1 MELDLTGGTNAILRG
16 RLCQLKPL
24 RQRKMGAGEYNWH
37 RAVKQIIARLLMICF
52 QLLVNL
58 FVIIQIMAVAVNQ
71 HTELN
76 PLQVS
81 LLRLFNRPM
90 SEQETLELKR
100 VLVKHYSTLL
110 KAEVT
115 RVVSEKGY
123 TQQDFD
129 DMLNAE
135 S

>member
-1 MELDLTGGTNAILRG
+1 
-16 RLCQLKPL
+16 
-24 RQRKMGAGEYNWH
+24 
-37 RAVKQIIARLLMICF
+37 
-52 QLLVNL
+52 
-58 FVIIQIMAVAVNQ
+58 MATAVNQ

-76 PLQVS
+76 PLQIS

-100 VLVKHYSTLL
+100 LLVKHYSKLL
-110 KAEVT
+110 KAEVN
-115 RVVSEKGY
+115 RAVAEKGY
-123 TQQDFD
+123 TQADFD

>member
-1 MELDLTGGTNAILRG
+1 MET
-16 RLCQLKPL
+16 
-24 RQRKMGAGEYNWH
+24 
-37 RAVKQIIARLLMICF
+37 
-52 QLLVNL
+52 
-58 FVIIQIMAVAVNQ
+58 MAVAVNQ

-81 LLRLFNRPM
+81 LLRLFSRPM

-100 VLVKHYSTLL
+100 LLVKHYSKLL
-110 KAEVT
+110 KEETT
-115 RVVSEKGY
+115 RVVAEKGY

-129 DMLNAE
+129 NMLNAE

>member
-1 MELDLTGGTNAILRG
+1 MIIFN
-16 RLCQLKPL
+16 QLS
-24 RQRKMGAGEYNWH
+24 
-37 RAVKQIIARLLMICF
+37 
-52 QLLVNL
+52 VNL
-58 FVIIQIMAVAVNQ
+58 LIIIQTMATAANQ

-100 VLVKHYSTLL
+100 LLVKHYSKLL
-110 KAEVT
+110 KKEVT
-115 RVVSEKGY
+115 RVVAEKGY
-123 TQQDFD
+123 KQQDFD
-129 DMLNAE
+129 NMLNAD

>member
-1 MELDLTGGTNAILRG
+1 
-16 RLCQLKPL
+16 
-24 RQRKMGAGEYNWH
+24 
-37 RAVKQIIARLLMICF
+37 
-52 QLLVNL
+52 
-58 FVIIQIMAVAVNQ
+58 MAVAVNQ

-76 PLQVS
+76 PLQIS

-100 VLVKHYSTLL
+100 VLVKHYSKRL
-110 KAEVT
+110 KKEVT
-115 RVVSEKGY
+115 RVVAEKGY

-129 DMLNAE
+129 NMLNAE

>member
-1 MELDLTGGTNAILRG
+1 
-16 RLCQLKPL
+16 
-24 RQRKMGAGEYNWH
+24 
-37 RAVKQIIARLLMICF
+37 
-52 QLLVNL
+52 
-58 FVIIQIMAVAVNQ
+58 MAVAINQ

-100 VLVKHYSTLL
+100 LLVKHYSKLL
-110 KAEVT
+110 KAEVNG
-115 RVVSEKGY
+115 VVAEKGY
-123 TQQDFD
+123 KKQDFEN
-129 DMLNAE
+129 MQNAE